1 MTLDNI
7 TSVKELNEKGLY
19 LFVDDKILIENK
31 IHSIIKM
38 KGYKLADISRM
49 TGISKQNIS
58 NLLTTNIPPN
68 IEYVLKIAYVLD
80 VSVESLYEYN
90 KKEWFIPYN
99 QEESLSY
106 YYDMY
111 KNQLIL
117 NEQRKKQIDENGF
130 VYLKKESNERIDEN
144 EASELL
150 KEYTSFEVVR
160 KLAVELME
168 KDDTLS
174 LSQAKKIVKEKQ
186 LILYKKSIIPIY
198 QKVYKKITPKKVKKL
213 KK

>member
-1 MTLDNI
+1 MDNI
-7 TSVKELNEKGLY
+7 TSIKELNEKGLY

-80 VSVESLYEYN
+80 VPVESLYEYN

-117 NEQRKKQIDENGF
+117 NEKRKLQIEQDGF
-130 VYLKKESNERIDEN
+130 VYLKKETNERITET
-144 EASELL
+144 EANDLL
-150 KEYTSFEVVR
+150 KKYTSFEVIR
-160 KLAVELME
+160 KLALNLME
-168 KDDTLS
+168 NDEKLS
-174 LSQAKKIVKEKQ
+174 LSQAKKIVKEQQ
-186 LILYKKSIIPIY
+186 LSLYNKSVIPIY
-198 QKVYKKITPKKVKKL
+198 QKVYKKITPKKVKKQ